1 MAIQDIIQ
9 KVRSGVCK
17 IEFFENERMVN
28 SGSGFL
34 YKGNLITNSHV
45 FHPEGINFPSDTIL
59 IIIFGD
65 NEKIKMTLKDL
76 VLKVGSDEENAD
88 FAIYEL
94 SGLENKFNF
103 RLGNLDG
110 VSEGD
115 EVLILGFPFDAEY
128 LTTHHGRIS
137 SLFEDSGIKKIQI
150 DASVNQ
156 GNSGGPLLHLATE
169 KVVGIV
175 TRKQSGL
182 TKDFDNLLQSFST
195 NITLLKQAQ
204 QNGSI
209 GMMGINPIQ
218 FFEVSQTQMQL
229 ISRNIKRSANTG
241 IGYAFS
247 CEQLIKERIS

>member
-1 MAIQDIIQ
+1 MAIQDIIK

-17 IEFFENERMVN
+17 IEFFENGKMVN

-34 YKGNLITNSHV
+34 YKGKLITNSHV
-45 FHPEGINFPSDTIL
+45 FHPEGTTFSNDTKL

-65 NEKIKMTLKDL
+65 NKKIELTLKDL
-76 VLKVGSDEENAD
+76 VLKGGSDEKNAD

-103 RLGNLDG
+103 ELGNLDNIN
-110 VSEGD
+110 EGD
-115 EVLILGFPFDAEY
+115 DVLILGFPFDAEY

-156 GNSGGPLLHLATE
+156 GNSGGPLLHLTTE
-169 KVVGIV
+169 KIIGVV

-182 TKDFDNLLQSFST
+182 TKDFDDLLQSFSN
-195 NITLLKQAQ
+195 NIAVLRQAQ
-204 QNGSI
+204 KNGSI

-218 FFEVSQTQMQL
+218 FFEISQSQMQL

-247 CEQLIKERIS
+247 CDQLIKENL

>member
-1 MAIQDIIQ
+1 MTIQNIIK

-17 IEFFENERMVN
+17 IEFFRGEEKIN

-34 YKGNLITNSHV
+34 FKGCIVTNSHV
-45 FHPEGINFPSDTIL
+45 FHPEGFIFPNDTKIVL
-59 IIIFGD
+59 IFGD
-65 NEKIKMTLKDL
+65 GEKINLNINDL
-76 VLKVGSDEENAD
+76 VLKNGSDEDNLD

-94 SGLENKFNF
+94 LNLKNKYNF
-103 RLGNLDG
+103 EVGNLKD

-137 SLFEDSGIKKIQI
+137 SLFEELKVKKIQI

-156 GNSGGPLLHLATE
+156 GNSGGPLLHLASE
-169 KVVGIV
+169 KVIGIV

-182 TKDFDNLLQSFST
+182 TKDFDDLLQSFSG
-195 NITLLKQAQ
+195 NITILKQAQ

-218 FFEVSQTQMQL
+218 FFEISQAQMQL
-229 ISRNIKRSANTG
+229 ISKNIKRSANTG
-241 IGYAFS
+241 IAYAFS
-247 CEQLIKERIS
+247 CEQLIDM